1 MKKIGVIGDKASVL
15 CFMAAGFTAFVTE
28 DAAEAAAIIRR
39 AEKEDYA
46 VLYVTEPLLEQLGG
60 LYQSYKSSPDLALIP
75 LPSLTGSTGFGMA
88 QIKSAVERAV
98 GADILK

>member
-1 MKKIGVIGDKASVL
+1 MKKIGIIGDKASVL

-28 DAAEAAAIIRR
+28 DAAEAAKIVKT
-39 AEKEDYA
+39 AEKQGYA
-46 VLYVTEPLLEQLGG
+46 VLFITETLIEQMKD
-60 LYQSYKSSPDLALIP
+60 LYQSYKASPDIALIP
-75 LPSLTGSTGFGMA
+75 LPPYTGSTGFGMA